1 METQPSSA
9 LNEQSKSFNR
19 LIRLLIWKFEP
30 LQLFCFA
37 QSCIYKESSSCFTTK
52 KENVD
57 CHYCLLLVAA
67 SDVPTADAVQKFIN
81 SRFRAGGI
89 TVLCHN
95 RKTVSD
101 AIKAKNRFFLTIYSH
116 AQLLYSHNELVQSE
130 YIRNF
135 SPLNALKK
143 AERKFSHYMALTDA
157 FFAGATHCFENKEHA
172 ICTTMLHHTVE
183 QCARLLISLHLSYQV
198 EPNSLYNLVGL
209 CRSLS
214 DQPQKLLLATPEDKR
229 LFGILVKGR
238 TDVNRGIPYPVTE
251 NDAKQLLIRVSSIR
265 KLTRLLCKDKIEHLH
280 LETLSYGS
288 KNLKPIAIP

>member
-1 METQPSSA
+1 
-9 LNEQSKSFNR
+9 
-19 LIRLLIWKFEP
+19 
-30 LQLFCFA
+30 
-37 QSCIYKESSSCFTTK
+37 
-52 KENVD
+52 V
-57 CHYCLLLVAA
+57 VA
-67 SDVPTADAVQKFIN
+67 SDVPTADTVQKFIN
-81 SRFRAGGI
+81 SRLRTGGI

-95 RKTVSD
+95 QKMVSD

-130 YIRNF
+130 YIGNF

-157 FFAGATHCFENKEHA
+157 FFAGATQCFKNEEHA
-172 ICTTMLHHTVE
+172 ICTTMLYHGVE

-238 TDVNRGIPYPVTE
+238 MDANCGIPSPVSE
-251 NDAKQLLIRVSSIR
+251 NDAKQLLIRVSTFI
-265 KLTRLLCKDKIEHLH
+265 KLTRRMCKDKIECLH
-280 LETLSYGS
+280 LERISCGQPNP
-288 KNLKPIAIP
+288 KEIN